1 MSTEK
6 GYIELSINKLA
17 VNKRNGNIEPT
28 GERITGFFNNG
39 GALANFYNKQKY
51 RNIDNEFEQMKK
63 REERGQLY
71 F

>member
-1 MSTEK
+1 MEN

-17 VNKRNGNIEPT
+17 VNKQTGNIEPT
-28 GERITGFFNNG
+28 GEKITGFFNSG
-39 GALANFYNKQKY
+39 SQLAGFYNKQKH
-51 RNIDNEFEQMKK
+51 RSIEHEFEQMKK